1 MYFRKEIN
9 DICSQNI
16 TDLIKLNAKCMYLF
30 SKGYNFFSL
39 HYINELLLY

>member
-16 TDLIKLNAKCMYLF
+16 TDLIKLNAKRMYLF
-30 SKGYNFFSL
+30 WNGYNFVSL
-39 HYINELLLY
+39 HYINELVPY